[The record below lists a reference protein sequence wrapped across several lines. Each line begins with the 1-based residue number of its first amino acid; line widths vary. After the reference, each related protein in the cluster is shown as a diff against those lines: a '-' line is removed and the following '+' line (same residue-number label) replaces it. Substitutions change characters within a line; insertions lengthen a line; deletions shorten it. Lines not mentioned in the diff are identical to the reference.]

1 MGTRAFSYSLPPSRR
16 ADILG
21 VDQARNFAPATKLAE
36 HALIDHARQRS
47 LGFLESD
54 GEQWA
59 CFLVTFRGRDDQWH
73 GHLSF
78 RPRDSEGEIDEVR
91 TADIFIEASEEA
103 IDQKARGLGRPL
115 LRALFSSVL
124 HVQQRDETPP
134 PKLRKWF
141 RTLLSENSQEMA
153 AAAGDCLEDPSSRA
167 EVAELRSLYASY
179 RLDQVCHFIALLR
192 PDDFESA
199 VDLILEGQQVD
210 FGARDRLQ
218 LAMMVVEYIESR
230 IPMPPFEAWTV
241 DFLASRQEY
250 LLYAHTLHREGRLP

>member
-1 MGTRAFSYSLPPSRR
+1 M
-16 ADILG
+16 
-21 VDQARNFAPATKLAE
+21 AE
-36 HALIDHARQRS
+36 HALIDRARQRS

-54 GEQWA
+54 GENWA
-59 CFLVTFRGRDDQWH
+59 CFLITFQGRDSQWH

-78 RPRDSEGEIDEVR
+78 RLRDSEGEVDEVR
-91 TADIFIEASEEA
+91 TADIFIEACESD

-115 LRALFSSVL
+115 IRALFSSAL
-124 HVQQRDETPP
+124 HAQKRDEAES

-153 AAAGDCLEDPSSRA
+153 AAAGACLEDPSQA
-167 EVAELRSLYASY
+167 DVAELRSLYDSY
-179 RLDQVCHFIALLR
+179 RLDQVCHFIALLK

-199 VDLILEGQQVD
+199 VDRILEGQAVD
-210 FGARDRLQ
+210 FGAKDRLQ

-230 IPMPPFEAWTV
+230 IPMPPFEVWTA
-241 DFLASRQEY
+241 DFLANREEY